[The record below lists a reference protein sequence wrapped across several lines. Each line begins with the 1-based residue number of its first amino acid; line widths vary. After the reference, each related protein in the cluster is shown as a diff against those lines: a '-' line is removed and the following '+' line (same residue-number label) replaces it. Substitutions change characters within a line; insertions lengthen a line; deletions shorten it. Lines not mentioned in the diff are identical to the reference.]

1 MLLNSYYQLESNY
14 YSRRGSTSHD
24 YLYPLRCEALV
35 GVGIPS
41 RATYSVGGA
50 SGYMYVIFYPLIIRF

>member
-1 MLLNSYYQLESNY
+1 MVE
-14 YSRRGSTSHD
+14 RGSTSHD

-41 RATYSVGGA
+41 RATYLIGGA
-50 SGYMYVIFYPLIIRF
+50 LRYMYVIFYPLNIRFENLI